1 MMATQPI
8 DPNPDSPPQ
17 ETPVQAPDEIVPG
30 QGDVDHPDSVPVEE
44 PRIPDEIRPGQ
55 GDTDQ
60 PDAVPP
66 EEPGTPGADPS
77 VSQRDG
83 GGRPSERHATNAD
96 QRPSLL
102 STVRSMVRAPS

>member
-1 MMATQPI
+1 MATQPI

-17 ETPVQAPDEIVPG
+17 ESPVQAPDEIVPG
-30 QGDVDHPDSVPVEE
+30 QGDLDHPDSVPVEE
-44 PRIPDEIRPGQ
+44 PRMPDEIRPGQ

-66 EEPGTPGADPS
+66 EEPGAPGADPN
-77 VSQRDG
+77 VSRIGDSRRAG
-83 GGRPSERHATNAD
+83 ARYTDYAP

-102 STVRSMVRAPS
+102 NTVRSMIGSPS

>member
-17 ETPVQAPDEIVPG
+17 ETPIQAPDEIVPG

-44 PRIPDEIRPGQ
+44 PRIPDEIGPGQ

-60 PDAVPP
+60 PDAVPA
-66 EEPGTPGADPS
+66 EEPGAPGADPS
-77 VSQRDG
+77 VSRLSSR
-83 GGRPSERHATNAD
+83 GRPSGRYAAYAD

-102 STVRSMVRAPS
+102 STVRSMIRSPS